1 MSLAERVLS
10 ELGNGEWCIQSIAP
24 SFQRRLATGL
34 RINPSTKSL
43 SAMCMG
49 YYGKTHPNHI
59 LIPYSSEAI
68 EPMQVSAEAKALV
81 EATFVKEYQGSGV
94 CEFEPGTR
102 KKLEQAFEIIETANR
117 DLSSLR
123 KSIITGFL
131 RVSGVNFR
139 SASHPHI
146 FGLILLGDG
155 VREQTAQEL
164 AVSVVHEMAHQEL
177 FLVNLLDRLVNE
189 PWDYNQVH
197 APFQGMKRP
206 PIGRLHSMW
215 ALYRMVQFQRSI
227 GDINQKHQVLLQQNV
242 EAFEDQELTSFAKTL
257 VGIAERQA
265 S

>member
-1 MSLAERVLS
+1 MSLSQRVLS
-10 ELGNGEWCIQSIAP
+10 ELENGEWCIQSIAP
-24 SFQRRLATGL
+24 SFRRRLEAGL
-34 RINPSTKSL
+34 QLDPSTKSL

-49 YYGKTHPNHI
+49 YYGKIHPNHI
-59 LIPYSSEAI
+59 LIPHLSETV
-68 EPMQVSAEAKALV
+68 EPMQLSADAKALI
-81 EATFVKEYQGSGV
+81 EATFVKEYERSRV
-94 CEFEPGTR
+94 CEFEVETR
-102 KKLEQAFEIIETANR
+102 EKLEQAFKIIESANR
-117 DLSSLR
+117 NLSSLR
-123 KSIITGFL
+123 KSTITGFL

-155 VREQTAQEL
+155 VREQTAQDL

-215 ALYRMVQFQRSI
+215 ALYRMVLI
-227 GDINQKHQVLLQQNV
+227 GPHI
-242 EAFEDQELTSFAKTL
+242 
-257 VGIAERQA
+257 
-265 S
+265 